1 MTRMPPDQTRP
12 ADRRRGITARGRVL
26 AAAGVVL
33 ATVVATSFALFSDQ
47 GDVTATLG
55 SGSVDLKYGPG
66 SGTDTHQLTFT
77 GGDELTPGATVTDSV
92 QVYNTGS
99 LGATLSLTGTSVGNT
114 TATGPDALEDEL
126 TLTIIDATTST
137 TLYDGPLV
145 GAQFATGTS
154 VDLAAHTSAST
165 GFRTLEFT
173 VEVDPSA
180 TSAVAGQS
188 IDVTFD
194 FLATQTP

>member
-1 MTRMPPDQTRP
+1 MTTTPLDDARRP
-12 ADRRRGITARGRVL
+12 DRRRGITARGRVL

-33 ATVVATSFALFSDQ
+33 ATVVATSFALFSDS
-47 GDVTATLG
+47 GDVTTTLS

-99 LGATLSLTGTSVGNT
+99 LDATLSLRDT
-114 TATGPDALEDEL
+114 TVLNSSATGSDVLEDEL
-126 TLTIIDATTST
+126 TVRIVDSTTST

-154 VDLAAHTSAST
+154 VALPANTSAST
-165 GFRTLEFT
+165 GFHTLEFT
-173 VEVDPSA
+173 VAVNSTA
-180 TSAVAGQS
+180 TSEVAGQS
-188 IDVTFD
+188 IDVTFE
-194 FLATQTP
+194 LVATQTP

>member
-1 MTRMPPDQTRP
+1 
-12 ADRRRGITARGRVL
+12 VL

-47 GDVTATLG
+47 GEVTATLS

-66 SGTDTHQLTFT
+66 SGADTHQLTFS

-99 LGATLSLTGTSVGNT
+99 LGATMSLTGTTVVNSTSAG
-114 TATGPDALEDEL
+114 GDALEDDL
-126 TLTIIDATTST
+126 TLTIVDDTTST

-145 GAQFATGTS
+145 GAQFAAGTS
-154 VDLAAHTSAST
+154 VALPANTSAST
-165 GFRTLEFT
+165 GFHTLEFT
-173 VEVDPSA
+173 VTVSSSA

-188 IDVTFD
+188 IDVSFD
-194 FLATQTP
+194 FVATQTP